1 MYMQV
6 PVEVREIKQKL
17 EQIMT
22 TSLDMFFEK
31 KTSLRS
37 LDQQGKQQVLFYF
50 F

>member
-31 KTSLRS
+31 KHP
-37 LDQQGKQQVLFYF
+37 
-50 F
+50 